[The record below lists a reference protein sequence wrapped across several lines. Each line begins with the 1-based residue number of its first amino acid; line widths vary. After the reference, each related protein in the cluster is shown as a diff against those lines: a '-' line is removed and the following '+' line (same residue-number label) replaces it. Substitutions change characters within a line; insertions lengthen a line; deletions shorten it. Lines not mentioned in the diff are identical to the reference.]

1 MKRKTG
7 QTGFSRPQPGCKCG
21 YVTIAGRPNVGKST
35 LLNRILSQK
44 IAIIADKPNT
54 TRNRILGVKTTKTAQ
69 LIFLDTPGIHEPKK
83 ELNKYMVAQALAAA
97 SESDLICLLIQADQ
111 PWHEMDLFTL
121 EKLRELSLPMVLVI
135 NKIDRVEKP
144 ALLPII
150 DRSRNLGPF
159 KEIVP
164 VSAIEGEGIE
174 QLVAATL
181 PYLPEGVPLFPED
194 MTTDQAEKFWV
205 SELIREKIINLT
217 HQEIPYATAVKVEEW
232 KETEKLIVIRAIIYV
247 ERDSQKGIIIGQ
259 AGQMIKK
266 IGQQS
271 REEVEQILG
280 CKIFL
285 ELMVK
290 VSKDWTRSRDTLKRM
305 GYE

>member
-1 MKRKTG
+1 MKRKIG
-7 QTGFSRPQPGCKCG
+7 QTGFSRPSPGCKCG
-21 YVTIAGRPNVGKST
+21 YVAIAGRPNVGKST
-35 LLNRILSQK
+35 LLNQILSQK

-54 TRNRILGVKTTKTAQ
+54 TRNRILGVKTLKTAQ

-83 ELNKYMVAQALAAA
+83 ELNKYMVAQALLAAA
-97 SESDLICLLIQADQ
+97 ESDLIYLVISADQ
-111 PWHEMDLFTL
+111 PWHELDLFTL
-121 EKLRELSLPMVLVI
+121 EKLRELDLPMVLVI
-135 NKIDRVEKP
+135 NKIDLVEKS

-150 DRSRNLGPF
+150 DRSQNLGPF
-159 KEIVP
+159 RELVP
-164 VSAIEGEGIE
+164 VSALDGEGIE
-174 QLVAATL
+174 QLVQATV
-181 PYLPEGVPLFPED
+181 PYLPEGVPLFPDD

-217 HQEIPYATAVKVEEW
+217 HQERPYATAVKVEEW

-290 VSKDWTRSRDTLKRM
+290 VYKDWTRDRDTLKRM

>member
-1 MKRKTG
+1 MKRKIG
-7 QTGFSRPQPGCKCG
+7 QTGFSRPSPGCKCG
-21 YVTIAGRPNVGKST
+21 YVAIAGRPNVGKST
-35 LLNRILSQK
+35 LLNQILSQK

-54 TRNRILGVKTTKTAQ
+54 TRNRILGVKTLKTAQ

-83 ELNKYMVAQALAAA
+83 ELNKYMVAQALLAAA
-97 SESDLICLLIQADQ
+97 ESDLIYLVISADQ
-111 PWHEMDLFTL
+111 PWHELDLFTL
-121 EKLRELSLPMVLVI
+121 EKLRELDLPMVLVI
-135 NKIDRVEKP
+135 NKIDLVEKS

-150 DRSRNLGPF
+150 DRSQNLGPF
-159 KEIVP
+159 RELVP
-164 VSAIEGEGIE
+164 VSALDGEGIE
-174 QLVAATL
+174 QLVQATV
-181 PYLPEGVPLFPED
+181 PYLPEGVPLFPDD

-290 VSKDWTRSRDTLKRM
+290 VYKDWTRDRDTLKRM